1 MVIRP
6 GAYRAGPAPTEQ
18 AALPKT
24 AMASVMKAFHK
35 AEAANG
41 EDGLAE
47 IGFNALILKDHNMQV
62 VLPRGI
68 RTPVF
73 A

>member
-1 MVIRP
+1 
-6 GAYRAGPAPTEQ
+6 
-18 AALPKT
+18 
-24 AMASVMKAFHK
+24 MKAFHK